1 MNVLKRIEE
10 TQKQLFNNNS
20 TVQIEDSSYIY
31 PLSTFKR
38 NSIVDNSL
46 NRYYRGDI
54 KKKMFNI
61 YDNDIRSFE
70 MIEYMNNKKK
80 FERIMK
86 EKEIQRHKL
95 YQDIYNED
103 VSKSHFG
110 NQNVINISNFEEKL
124 KGKMFSSEHGNNI
137 MYLLMKFLSNRPKN
151 DIKRKI
157 NKKLD
162 GLYIKKNKGLF
173 SNKLNALLNNKNNNS
188 PTLKSLN
195 DSKDLSMIKTK
206 RHDYPYRKMNTY
218 KKEKNIKYDLI
229 EIRRSKSL
237 VDLKLSSK
245 NNTTHKDIIDIEKQ
259 VENLKGNLLNKNN
272 DSDFQSLNN
281 KYDWNNSINQEKLNN
296 HTNEKSLF
304 KRRIHNNK
312 SNLVDDITINIPHSQ
327 RKIFYKHRKE
337 FEKTK
342 RKINDKYFDFT
353 NFKINNL
360 QNKSNVSEIDL
371 QKDKRSLLS
380 NILKICNRAEEI
392 SQQISMSQRNDKSIN
407 DKENI
412 KTIII
417 PENLTKRK
425 NNIKFEKVKL
435 TKEEKENMV
444 KYDEKYIVYS
454 NKSDYSLLHT
464 NLHFFGK
471 NRRLD
476 DIDNFKHNFSSEIR
490 KQFIKRKRNLFKI
503 NMKRIVKKFNPH
515 YKFF

>member
-1 MNVLKRIEE
+1 MNVFKRIEE
-10 TQKQLFNNNS
+10 TQKQVFNNNS
-20 TVQIEDSSYIY
+20 TVEIEDSSYIY

-38 NSIVDNSL
+38 ESIVDNSL

-70 MIEYMNNKKK
+70 MIEFMNNKKK
-80 FERIMK
+80 LDRIIK
-86 EKEIQRHKL
+86 DKEIQRYKL

-162 GLYIKKNKGLF
+162 SLNIKKNKGLH
-173 SNKLNALLNNKNNNS
+173 SDKLKALVNNKIDNS
-188 PTLKSLN
+188 PTLKSFT
-195 DSKDLSMIKTK
+195 DSKDLSIIKTK
-206 RHDYPYRKMNTY
+206 KQNYPLRKMNTY
-218 KKEKNIKYDLI
+218 KKEKNIKYDLL
-229 EIRRSKSL
+229 EIRRAKSL
-237 VDLKLSSK
+237 ADLKLSSN
-245 NNTTHKDIIDIEKQ
+245 NNTTHKDIIDIEKRL
-259 VENLKGNLLNKNN
+259 ECLKENLLNKNN
-272 DSDFQSLNN
+272 EFDFQPLNN

-296 HTNEKSLF
+296 HTIEKNLF
-304 KRRIHNNK
+304 KKRIYFNK
-312 SNLVDDITINIPHSQ
+312 SKLEDDVTINIPHSQ
-327 RKIFYKHRKE
+327 RKLFYKNMKE

-353 NFKINNL
+353 NFNINNI
-360 QNKSNVSEIDL
+360 QSKSNVSEIDL
-371 QKDKRSLLS
+371 QKDKKCLLS
-380 NILKICNRAEEI
+380 NILKICNKAEEI

-407 DKENI
+407 DKENT
-412 KTIII
+412 KSLII
-417 PENLTKRK
+417 PQNLTKKK
-425 NNIKFEKVKL
+425 NNVKFEKIKL

-454 NKSDYSLLHT
+454 NKSNYSLLHT

-476 DIDNFKHNFSSEIR
+476 DIDNFKQNFSSEIR
-490 KQFIKRKRNLFKI
+490 KQFIKKKRNLFNI
-503 NMKRIVKKFNPH
+503 NMKRIVKKFNPR